1 MSSSDGTISST
12 TKIVDHGSDTSRF
25 VIAILGDG
33 YKASELTQYHT
44 DVQNFVNTLQDT
56 RPFNDLWC
64 AINVFRVDVTSTDSG
79 ADDPLTCADGSAGS
93 GATPKTYFDAT
104 FCGASGVRRAL
115 TCNTSTAQTV
125 AAAQVTSVDM
135 VMVLVNSPLYGGTG
149 GAVATFSTHPSSVQ
163 IGIHEMG
170 HTAFG
175 FADEYEYLAGC
186 GSTETT
192 QNNYSSGEP
201 PKPNITINTNSSTIK
216 WSGEL
221 TSAADA
227 LPTTANANCAKC
239 DPQANPRAAN
249 YVGAYEGAN
258 TFHCGCYRPS
268 FNCYMR
274 NLGVP
279 FCAVCERV
287 IRNAM
292 AFYMPAAVPLTWANP
307 TTITY
312 GTKLGAAQLNA
323 TATVPG
329 TFDYS
334 PPLGTCLAAGTHTLR
349 VLFSPNDFGTY
360 CFANA
365 SVQITVAKATPVVN
379 WTNPANI
386 VYGTPLDGTQLNAT
400 ASWVEC
406 SGPVTVPGGFTYSP
420 NFSTVLNAGA
430 HTLNVSFAPSD
441 TANYNPTSRSVP
453 LTVLKA
459 TPTVN
464 WANPADIDHGT
475 PLDNT
480 QLNATAS
487 WVVGS
492 SPVNVAGVFAY
503 TPPKTTV
510 LPVGPSQPLSVLFTP
525 TDTAN
530 YNSANRTVHLNVLTG
545 YPIVMSVIFDP
556 TTFPQE
562 ERTKVTVTVKNDS
575 VKPHTTQGPNPG
587 FEYSEG
593 DTYETK
599 GFPSIAGAYRIA
611 VDLNASPY
619 KKAKLYR
626 WGFGHL
632 LAPGETVSV
641 HGFIR
646 FHNSRENGQYY
657 VAMVEEVDKFLI
669 DHQGTTGITVLR
681 P

>member
-1 MSSSDGTISST
+1 MSTSDGTISST
-12 TKIVDHGSDTSRF
+12 TKIVDHGPDTSRY

-33 YKASELTQYHT
+33 YQTSELNQYHQ
-44 DVQNFVNTLQDT
+44 DVQSFVNTLQDT
-56 RPFNDLWC
+56 RPFSDLWC
-64 AINVFRVDVTSTDSG
+64 AINVVRVDVTSTDSG

-93 GATPKTYFDAT
+93 GATPRTYFDST
-104 FCGASGVRRAL
+104 FCGSSGVRRAL
-115 TCNTSTAQTV
+115 TCNTATAQAV
-125 AAAQVTSVDM
+125 AAAQVTSVDV
-135 VMVLVNSPLYGGTG
+135 VMVIVNSPLYGGTG

-186 GSTETT
+186 ASGETT
-192 QNNYSSGEP
+192 QNTYSSGEP

-216 WSGEL
+216 WNAEL
-221 TSAADA
+221 TAAADA
-227 LPTTANANCAKC
+227 LPTTANANCANC
-239 DPQANPRAAN
+239 DSQANPRAAN

-279 FCAVCERV
+279 FCAVCERF

-292 AFYMPAAVPLTWANP
+292 AFFMPATVPLTWANP
-307 TTITY
+307 PTITY
-312 GTKLGAAQLNA
+312 GTKLAAAQLNA
-323 TATVPG
+323 TAPVAG
-329 TFDYS
+329 TLDYS
-334 PPLGTCLAAGTHTLR
+334 PALGTCLAAGTFTLR
-349 VLFSPNDFGTY
+349 VHFTPNDLATY
-360 CFANA
+360 CAADA
-365 SVQITVAKATPVVN
+365 SVQITVARATPTLN
-379 WTNPANI
+379 WANPANI

-400 ASWVEC
+400 ANWVEC
-406 SGPVTVPGGFTYSP
+406 SGSVTVPGLFTYSP
-420 NFSTVLNAGA
+420 DFSTVLNAGI
-430 HTLNVSFAPSD
+430 HSLNVSFAPTD
-441 TANYNPTSRSVP
+441 TANYNPASRSVP

-459 TPTVN
+459 TPILA
-464 WANPADIDHGT
+464 WANPPDIDHGT
-475 PLDNT
+475 PLDDT

-492 SPVNVAGVFAY
+492 TPVTVAGTYAY
-503 TPPKTTV
+503 SPPKTTV
-510 LPVGPSQPLSVLFTP
+510 LPIGPNQPLSVLFTP
-525 TDTAN
+525 TDISN
-530 YNSANRTVHLNVLTG
+530 YNTASRTVHLNVLTG
-545 YPIVMSVIFDP
+545 YPIVMSVIFNP

-562 ERTKVTVTVKNDS
+562 QRTQVTVVVKNDS
-575 VKPHTTQGPNPG
+575 IKPHTTQGPNPG

-593 DTYETK
+593 DTFETK

-611 VDLNASPY
+611 VDMEASPY

-626 WGFGHL
+626 WGFGHT
-632 LAPGETVSV
+632 LAAGEVVSV
-641 HGFIR
+641 NGFIR

-657 VAMVEEVDKFLI
+657 VAMVQEVNQFLI